1 MGLQDFMLNCEK
13 DNKQLRKD
21 IQYYKNKSQRLQQEN
36 QKYKELIDR
45 AIALVNDPWS
55 LESGNEKV
63 DEITVRKKKELL
75 DILNGQEGEWMIKQ
89 TEITLDIIPIYI
101 NEMYPKKEGIYHY
114 GCVIDSIE
122 KNTVQ
127 A

>member
-1 MGLQDFMLNCEK
+1 
-13 DNKQLRKD
+13 
-21 IQYYKNKSQRLQQEN
+21 
-36 QKYKELIDR
+36 
-45 AIALVNDPWS
+45 
-55 LESGNEKV
+55 
-63 DEITVRKKKELL
+63 
-75 DILNGQEGEWMIKQ
+75 MIKQ
-89 TEITLDIIPIYI
+89 TEIALDIIPIYI